1 MVDEYAILLAKIE
14 DEQSALSQ
22 LSGGFEMR
30 TRNAYLN
37 ARQDISD
44 RINKIITDRGG
55 LQGLSGRDRW
65 RITRDTGLIEA
76 IDGRLVQLGAE
87 HTNLV
92 SEAFQAGGVLARG
105 HLTDEM
111 TTLVRHINSAS
122 GVRTPLAAVVNFAQL
137 DTVAIELGLGTAL
150 NDVTS
155 LNQATRLTI
164 QREVTRGVAGGE
176 GIAKL
181 SRRIELLDDL
191 SRNRAEV
198 ITRWSTIKSYNLA
211 HQATYEAAETQIP
224 GLTKMWLAQ
233 TDERTCPHCLA
244 QHGTVVQIADEFDPN
259 LTFAGTA
266 PEPHNGFLEVPPLH
280 PRCRCTITSWHES
293 WRAFTTQ
300 TPEEL
305 SSVGRDLSLQQGHPN
320 ASTAGITGVA
330 PTVGIQDAASDAL
343 GDLMRGVYVFDDFS
357 GTVRIVD
364 GGDMNAARLALRDAG
379 FRVIDVADDPRLLR
393 IEWPQGLKLPRTIR
407 STRLK
412 ALGTG
417 RWDEIKD
424 GLLACGMRS

>member
-1 MVDEYAILLAKIE
+1 
-14 DEQSALSQ
+14 
-22 LSGGFEMR
+22 
-30 TRNAYLN
+30 
-37 ARQDISD
+37 
-44 RINKIITDRGG
+44 
-55 LQGLSGRDRW
+55 
-65 RITRDTGLIEA
+65 
-76 IDGRLVQLGAE
+76 
-87 HTNLV
+87 
-92 SEAFQAGGVLARG
+92 
-105 HLTDEM
+105 
-111 TTLVRHINSAS
+111 
-122 GVRTPLAAVVNFAQL
+122 
-137 DTVAIELGLGTAL
+137 
-150 NDVTS
+150 
-155 LNQATRLTI
+155 
-164 QREVTRGVAGGE
+164 
-176 GIAKL
+176 
-181 SRRIELLDDL
+181 
-191 SRNRAEV
+191 
-198 ITRWSTIKSYNLA
+198 
-211 HQATYEAAETQIP
+211 
-224 GLTKMWLAQ
+224 MWLAQ

-259 LTFAGTA
+259 LTFASTA

-293 WRAFTTQ
+293 WRAFTSQ

-305 SSVGRDLSLQQGHPN
+305 SSVGRDLSLQQGHPK
-320 ASTAGITGVA
+320 ASTAGVTGVA